1 MKLRF
6 LNTSVVVAAR
16 DHNPTVLHPAF
27 LASQQIVTN
36 VDLSE
41 PPICT
46 PAFAVVK
53 YVDGLVFTV
62 ERERFQLSD
71 SRLRDDFSSSDIPQL
86 AAKYIKT
93 LPHVRYTG
101 AGINLT
107 ALVECDHPE
116 ALLISR
122 FLKPGEWNDEALPV
136 KALGLNFAYDVPRAV
151 LRLSCE
157 AGTVKHPELGE
168 KRGILL
174 TANYHTD
181 LPEPEA
187 LKEAEVVISLY
198 PERCA
203 HFSKTAKRVL
213 GLEE

>member
-6 LNTSVVVAAR
+6 LNTSVVVAAK

-27 LASQQIVTN
+27 LASQQIITDVE
-36 VDLSE
+36 LLE

-53 YVDGLVFTV
+53 YVNGLVFTV
-62 ERERFQLSD
+62 ERERFQLLD
-71 SRLRDDFSSSDIPQL
+71 SRLRGDFSSSDIPRL
-86 AAKYIKT
+86 ATKYIKT

-101 AGINLT
+101 AGTNITTFIEGDN
-107 ALVECDHPE
+107 PE
-116 ALLISR
+116 ALIISR
-122 FLKPGEWNDEALPV
+122 FLKPGEWNDESLTV
-136 KALGLNFAYDVPRAV
+136 KALGLNFVYEVPRAV

-157 AGTVKHPELGE
+157 AGTVRHPEIEE

-181 LPEPEA
+181 LPEAEA
-187 LKEAEVVISLY
+187 LKEAEGAIALY
-198 PERCA
+198 TERCM
-203 HFSKTAKRVL
+203 HFSKTAKRIF